1 MLIPP
6 EKISEIAQANDIIDV
21 ISGYIQVKKRG
32 KSFLA
37 LCPFHADKTPSLH
50 ISQQKQVYHCFSC
63 KAGGNVFSFITNY
76 EHVTFIDAVKKLAE
90 RAGITLSYES
100 KSPDKSSEI
109 SKLYE
114 INKTAAVY
122 FRNNIRKLKSTEKE
136 LVDEYLRS
144 RDLDKKTIDK
154 FGIGYS
160 YKEWDGLLH
169 HFAEEEIFSNEEI
182 ESSGLIIKKEG
193 DKISYYDRFR
203 GRLMF
208 PIFND
213 YDKIVGFGGRKLY
226 EDDLGGKYI
235 NSPESKV
242 YSKSRI
248 LYGLNFAK
256 EKIRYYDFVILVEG
270 YMDLIALH
278 KSGFENVVA
287 SSGTALTED
296 QTRLLARYTKN
307 VYILFDSDMA
317 GIKAAK
323 RGIEILL
330 ENGFDISVISLPSG
344 EDPDSYIKNNG
355 IKEFEKRISEKQ
367 SFINFIGEFYS
378 NENKL
383 NTVEEKT
390 VFVKEMISYI
400 SKIPDN
406 IKRPLFIK
414 EISSR
419 YKLSENLLTEEMN
432 KIITSYRKAPFQG
445 SSVVLPVK
453 NEVKSE
459 SNGNHTDSFEFELI
473 ELFIHGNDEA
483 IEYLES
489 NIHTE
494 YIKNKK
500 ILRITEVILDALINH
515 GTLDIA
521 SVINELDEEEDK
533 QLLTR
538 VGNSEYEASVISK
551 PGNDSLLN
559 HTANPVYT
567 IKNAKDIIRRFRIRE
582 LETKRMEIRSDP
594 DRLIEIFEITKEIN
608 ELTNK
613 VK

>member
-1 MLIPP
+1 
-6 EKISEIAQANDIIDV
+6 
-21 ISGYIQVKKRG
+21 
-32 KSFLA
+32 
-37 LCPFHADKTPSLH
+37 
-50 ISQQKQVYHCFSC
+50 
-63 KAGGNVFSFITNY
+63 
-76 EHVTFIDAVKKLAE
+76 
-90 RAGITLSYES
+90 
-100 KSPDKSSEI
+100 
-109 SKLYE
+109 
-114 INKTAAVY
+114 
-122 FRNNIRKLKSTEKE
+122 
-136 LVDEYLRS
+136 
-144 RDLDKKTIDK
+144 
-154 FGIGYS
+154 
-160 YKEWDGLLH
+160 
-169 HFAEEEIFSNEEI
+169 
-182 ESSGLIIKKEG
+182 
-193 DKISYYDRFR
+193 
-203 GRLMF
+203 MF

>member
-6 EKISEIAQANDIIDV
+6 EKISEIAQANDIVDV

-90 RAGITLSYES
+90 RAGITLTYES

-114 INKTAAVY
+114 INKAAAVY
-122 FRNNIRKLKSTEKE
+122 FRENIRKLKSSEKE
-136 LVDEYLRS
+136 HVDEYLKS
-144 RDLDKKTIDK
+144 RELDKKTIDK

-169 HFAEEEIFSNEEI
+169 HFAEDENFSNDEI
-182 ESSGLIIKKEG
+182 ESSGLILKKEG
-193 DKISYYDRFR
+193 VKTSYYDRFR

-330 ENGFDISVISLPSG
+330 ENGFDISVISLPAG
-344 EDPDSYIKNNG
+344 EDPDSFIKNNG
-355 IKEFEKRISEKQ
+355 IKEFEKRISEKH
-367 SFINFIGEFYS
+367 SFINFIGDFYS

-390 VFVKEMISYI
+390 VFIKEMISYI

-432 KIITSYRKAPFQG
+432 KILTSYKKAPFQG
-445 SSVVLPVK
+445 SSLVLPVK
-453 NEVKSE
+453 KVIESE
-459 SNGNHTDSFEFELI
+459 INGNHTDNFEFELI
-473 ELFIHGNDEA
+473 ELFIYGNAEA
-483 IEYLES
+483 IEYLEN